1 MKILALYAPPEFS
14 QYCSADV
21 YPLYKELHG
30 LQRTLFKLYEH
41 VHFCDVTRWLED
53 WKYKIAEYDVIFIFD
68 GVRGRDV
75 IEYIRDHNKRARII
89 IYYINPVDYG
99 DRKAPHHYKGLDCE
113 FYTFD
118 PIDAK
123 KFGIKFK
130 PYFYPEEYMIDC
142 DEKVTIKQDVFFVG
156 VDKDR
161 LGIIK
166 DLHRRFEQ
174 MNLTDELMV
183 VATPHKKYSRSD
195 EKWLAKR
202 VPYEKIAENIK
213 QSRAILDIVQ
223 SGQSGITLR
232 PMEAMFY
239 NKKLITNNI
248 HIKEYDFYTPRNIF
262 ILQERNIS
270 ELKEFLDL
278 PIIEIAQEIKNK
290 YRFSGGWMKDFLR

>member
-1 MKILALYAPPEFS
+1 MKILALYAPLEFS
-14 QYCSADV
+14 QYYSADV

-41 VHFCDVTRWLED
+41 VHFCNVTRWLED
-53 WKYKIAEYDVIFIFD
+53 WKYKISEYDVIFIFD

-89 IYYINPVDYG
+89 IYYINPVDFA

-130 PYFYPEEYMIDC
+130 PYFYPEEYMVDC
-142 DEKVTIKQDVFFVG
+142 DEKVDIKQDVFFVG

-166 DLHRRFEQ
+166 DLHKKFEQ
-174 MNLTDELMV
+174 MNLTDKLMI

-248 HIKEYDFYTPRNIF
+248 YIKEYDFYNPRNIF

-270 ELKEFLDL
+270 ELKEFLEL
-278 PIIEIAQEIKNK
+278 PTIEINQEIKNK
-290 YRFSGGWMKDFLR
+290 YRLSGGWLKEFLR

>member
-1 MKILALYAPPEFS
+1 MKILALYAPLEFS
-14 QYCSADV
+14 QYYSADV

-41 VHFCDVTRWLED
+41 VHFCNVTRWLED
-53 WKYKIAEYDVIFIFD
+53 WKYKISEYDVIFIFD

-89 IYYINPVDYG
+89 IYYINSVDFA

-130 PYFYPEEYMIDC
+130 PYFYPEEYMVDC
-142 DEKVTIKQDVFFVG
+142 DEKVDIKQDVFFVG

-166 DLHRRFEQ
+166 DLHKKFEQ
-174 MNLTDELMV
+174 MNLTDKLMI

-248 HIKEYDFYTPRNIF
+248 YIKEYDFYNPRNIF

-270 ELKEFLDL
+270 ELKEFLEL
-278 PIIEIAQEIKNK
+278 PTIEINQEIKNK
-290 YRFSGGWMKDFLR
+290 YRFSGGWLKEFLR

>member
-14 QYCSADV
+14 QYYSADV

-89 IYYINPVDYG
+89 IYYINPVDFA
-99 DRKAPHHYKGLDCE
+99 DRKAPHHYKGLECE

-123 KFGIKFK
+123 KFGIEFK
-130 PYFYPEEYMIDC
+130 PYFYPEEYMVDC
-142 DEKVTIKQDVFFVG
+142 DEKVDIKQDVFFVG

-166 DLHRRFEQ
+166 DLHKKFEQ
-174 MNLTDELMV
+174 MNLTDKLMI

-202 VPYEKIAENIK
+202 VQYEKIAENIK

-248 HIKEYDFYTPRNIF
+248 YIKEYDFYNPRNIF

-270 ELKEFLDL
+270 ELKEFLEL
-278 PIIEIAQEIKNK
+278 PTIEINQKIKNK
-290 YRFSGGWMKDFLR
+290 YMFSGGWLKEFLK

>member
-1 MKILALYAPPEFS
+1 MKILALYAPLEFS
-14 QYCSADV
+14 QYYSADV

-41 VHFCDVTRWLED
+41 VHFCNVTRWLED
-53 WKYKIAEYDVIFIFD
+53 WKYKISEYDVIFIFYV
-68 GVRGRDV
+68 VRGRDV

-89 IYYINPVDYG
+89 IYYINPVDFA

-130 PYFYPEEYMIDC
+130 PYFYPEEYMVDC
-142 DEKVTIKQDVFFVG
+142 DEKVDIKQDVFFVG

-166 DLHRRFEQ
+166 DLHKKFEQ
-174 MNLTDELMV
+174 MNLTDKLMI

-248 HIKEYDFYTPRNIF
+248 YIKEYDFYNPRNIF

-270 ELKEFLDL
+270 ELKEFLEL
-278 PIIEIAQEIKNK
+278 PTIEINQEIKNK
-290 YRFSGGWMKDFLR
+290 YRFSGGGLKSF